1 MIRIFV
7 QNSYFVAIL
16 MIQPRSMLKV
26 ADNSGAKIIQ
36 CINVP
41 GGTRKRYAKIG
52 DIIVGAVKKAE
63 PRKPVKKHEVVKA
76 VIIRQKKEIKRKDGS
91 YIRFDD
97 NAVVVLG
104 DGKIPRGGRIFGPVA
119 KEVKENGFDQIAQ
132 MASEL
137 L

>member
-1 MIRIFV
+1 
-7 QNSYFVAIL
+7 
-16 MIQPRSMLKV
+16 MIQIRSMLKV

-41 GGTRKRYAKIG
+41 GGTRKRYAKLG
-52 DIIVGAVKKAE
+52 DVIVGAVKKAE
-63 PRKPVKKHEVVKA
+63 PRKLVKKHEVVKA
-76 VIIRQKKEIKRKDGS
+76 VIVRQRKEFKRQDGS

-104 DGKIPRGGRIFGPVA
+104 DGKLPKGGRVFGPVA
-119 KEVKENGFDQIAQ
+119 KELKDKGFDQIAQ

>member
-1 MIRIFV
+1 
-7 QNSYFVAIL
+7 

-36 CINVP
+36 VINVP
-41 GGTRKRYAKIG
+41 GGTRKRYAQLG
-52 DIIVGAVKKAE
+52 DIVVAAVKKAE
-63 PRKPVKKHEVVKA
+63 PRKIVKKHDKVKA
-76 VIIRQKKEIKRKDGS
+76 VIVRQHKEFKRADGS

-97 NAVVVLG
+97 NAAVILG
-104 DGKIPRGGRIFGPVA
+104 DGKEPKGSRILGPVA
-119 KEVKENGFDQIAQ
+119 KEVKEKGYTTIAM

>member
-1 MIRIFV
+1 
-7 QNSYFVAIL
+7 

-36 CINVP
+36 VINVP
-41 GGTRKRYAKIG
+41 GGTRKRYAQLG
-52 DIIVGAVKKAE
+52 DIVVAAVKKAE
-63 PRKPVKKHEVVKA
+63 PRKLVKKHDKVKA
-76 VIIRQKKEIKRKDGS
+76 VIIRQHKEFKRADGS

-97 NAVVVLG
+97 NAAVILG
-104 DGKIPRGGRIFGPVA
+104 DGKEPKGTRILGPAA
-119 KEVKENGFDQIAQ
+119 KELRDFGFTTIAG